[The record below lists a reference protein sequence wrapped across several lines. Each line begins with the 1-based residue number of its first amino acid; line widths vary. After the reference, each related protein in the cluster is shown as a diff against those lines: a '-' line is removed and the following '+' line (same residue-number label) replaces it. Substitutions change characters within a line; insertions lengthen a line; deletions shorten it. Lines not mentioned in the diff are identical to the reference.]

1 MKTLLTLLLM
11 SAGLAAVAQRSSLHQ
26 EINDDGKSLRIRV
39 DAEQKGRAE
48 VHYQRTFDVK
58 GMSKEE
64 KEALVSRVID
74 SLGIMETRH
83 DVVIIKKHRENR
95 DTDSGSRTA
104 AKASSKDKEDKDSD
118 CDETKSVTKVKT
130 ARSTTTVN
138 DGTVASSSS
147 GVGGITNKPFTKTI
161 EEDPGSG
168 RLKMHYEYTKD
179 GEQFIFERTV
189 NAQGKTEKE
198 KQRLIEETEKSL
210 GLPVKN
216 M

>member
-1 MKTLLTLLLM
+1 MKTLLTLLLL
-11 SAGLAAVAQRSSLHQ
+11 SAGLTAVAQRSSLHQ
-26 EINDDGKSLRIRV
+26 EINDNGKTLRIRV

-48 VHYQRTFDVK
+48 IHYQRTFDVK

-74 SLGIMETRH
+74 SLGIVEARH
-83 DVVIIKKHRENR
+83 DVVIIKKQRENR
-95 DTDSGSRTA
+95 EPDANLATA
-104 AKASSKDKEDKDSD
+104 AKPASKEAGYA
-118 CDETKSVTKVKT
+118 ETKSVTSVKHT
-130 ARSTTTVN
+130 RTTTTVN

-147 GVGGITNKPFTKTI
+147 GIGSTNNPFTKTI
-161 EEDPGSG
+161 EEDPVSG